1 MKLTIISLIAVATLS
16 LTTGCVTVKREGEP
30 RTHSTT
36 TTTEQTTLSRPH
48 SSAVET
54 QTVRTY

>member
-1 MKLTIISLIAVATLS
+1 MKLTIISLIAMGTLS
-16 LTTGCVTVKREGEP
+16 LTTGCVTVKREP

-36 TTTEQTTLSRPH
+36 TTTEQTTTSRPR
-48 SSAVET
+48 SSSVET